1 MNTEW
6 CRKTSG
12 VAWTRHSA
20 CRWRHWPE
28 KSWRPGC
35 SPPLSGT
42 LDLISASNRAPVSAT
57 VYRVHSSRC
66 TPLIFNTPSLYYPS
80 PLFSYV
86 IDSFVLHQLLFPTVT
101 HTNLNFNF
109 ASTNLTLL
117 WINVQLSYIGS
128 KTNRNLLEFFGYE
141 MVLISVNGNAKGSL
155 WRNYFMDDTI
165 YFSSCRIHC

>member
-1 MNTEW
+1 MHAADVTDLGSPDVRVIRLP
-6 CRKTSG
+6 CR
-12 VAWTRHSA
+12 
-20 CRWRHWPE
+20 
-28 KSWRPGC
+28 
-35 SPPLSGT
+35 
-42 LDLISASNRAPVSAT
+42 DLISASNYAPVSAT
-57 VYRVHSSRC
+57 VYRVHSSHC
-66 TPLIFNTPSLYYPS
+66 TPLIFNFPSLYYPS

-117 WINVQLSYIGS
+117 WINVQLSYIES

-141 MVLISVNGNAKGSL
+141 MVLIWVNGNAKGSL

-165 YFSSCRIHC
+165 YFISCRKSC